1 MKIMLSQLY
10 KKYTIFLLF
19 FLINGNYSFSVW
31 DNGIDNYEPLSDMA
45 LLYAF
50 LEELNNSKP
59 LPQEQNF
66 DPIGDSQNNEE
77 YKELTVDLDDGSRIR
92 LTLLKDG
99 YIYYGFMG
107 VYFEMNQNVF
117 ATMWSL
123 LQ

>member
-1 MKIMLSQLY
+1 M
-10 KKYTIFLLF
+10 
-19 FLINGNYSFSVW
+19 INGNYTSSDW
-31 DNGIDNYEPLSDMA
+31 DNGLENYEPLSDMSV
-45 LLYAF
+45 LYAF

-59 LPQEQNF
+59 LPHEQNS

-77 YKELTVDLDDGSRIR
+77 YKELTVHLDDGSRIH

-107 VYFEMNQNVF
+107 VCFEMNQNVF

>member
-1 MKIMLSQLY
+1 MAVLY
-10 KKYTIFLLF
+10 T
-19 FLINGNYSFSVW
+19 S
-31 DNGIDNYEPLSDMA
+31 
-45 LLYAF
+45 

-59 LPQEQNF
+59 LPHEQNS

-77 YKELTVDLDDGSRIR
+77 YKELTVHLDDGSRIR

-99 YIYYGFMG
+99 YIYCGFMG

-117 ATMWSL
+117 TTMWRL